1 MKVPHLQVGVDI
13 SKQRLDVCLLSPEG
27 DLLAQRTFPNARSGY
42 RALQAL
48 LLAVYQEGAFSGI
61 DLAAESTGP
70 YWMPLFL
77 QCQQDESLAA
87 CGLQTYLL
95 NAHEV
100 YWFKKGAAEA
110 EKTDAK
116 DAFLIAEKLRTQRRQ
131 PPWGWNPASL
141 RLRFLTRHR
150 FRLGQQRT
158 RLKNAFW
165 ALMFLWCNRYGPGR
179 PFSDGFSAC
188 GQALVQN
195 VPDWQALAERSPEA
209 LRAQL
214 AEWCPQRSSQS
225 EDLAHRL
232 QAVIEDSFPLPAEL
246 AETLL
251 PLLRLTLDHLA
262 FVEQQIRQV
271 ERLIKQEVQK
281 HHPGA
286 QCLQTI
292 PGIGLVLAAGIAAEI
307 GPLSRF
313 LAGEKW
319 NRRKKRWRRKNL
331 RDVEDAVAKEAGLWW
346 PRKESGD
353 FRAEDRR
360 LAKKGNRYL
369 RYYLVEAADKLRQH
383 LPEYRAY
390 YERKYQEVKTHRH
403 KRALVLTARKS
414 VGLFVGLL
422 HRKEAYRSPEERM
435 ND

>member
-1 MKVPHLQVGVDI
+1 MKPARLQVGVDI
-13 SKQRLDVCLLSPEG
+13 SKHRLDVCLLSPDG
-27 DLLAQRTFPNARSGY
+27 DLLEQRTFPNTLSGY
-42 RALQAL
+42 QALRDL
-48 LLAVYQEGAFSGI
+48 LLAVGREEALAGI
-61 DLAAESTGP
+61 DLTAESTGP

-77 QCQQDESLAA
+77 QCQQDEALAA
-87 CGLQTYLL
+87 WDLQTYLL
-95 NAHEV
+95 NAREV

-110 EKTDAK
+110 EKTDAR
-116 DAFLIAEKLRTQRRQ
+116 DAFHIAEKRRTQRRQ

-165 ALMFLWCNRYGPGR
+165 ALMFLWCNRYGPRR
-179 PFSDGFSAC
+179 PFSDAFGTCA
-188 GQALVQN
+188 QALVREA
-195 VPDWQALAERSPEA
+195 PDWQTLVEPSAKELGSRLDTWSRQGLDDPVETAR
-209 LRAQL
+209 
-214 AEWCPQRSSQS
+214 
-225 EDLAHRL
+225 RL
-232 QAVIEDSFPLPAEL
+232 QAVIADSFPLPQEL
-246 AETLL
+246 AEVLH
-251 PLLRLTLDHLA
+251 PLLRLTLDHLN

-271 ERLIKQEVQK
+271 ERLIKQEVQE

-313 LAGEKW
+313 LDGEKW
-319 NRRKKRWRRKNL
+319 DRRKKRWRRKNL
-331 RDVEDAVAKEAGLWW
+331 RDVEDAVAKTAGLWW

-353 FRAEDRR
+353 FRAENRR
-360 LAKKGNRYL
+360 LAKQGNRYL
-369 RYYLVEAADKLRQH
+369 RYYLVEAADRLRQH

-390 YERKYQEVKTHRH
+390 YERKYQEVKKHQH

-422 HRKEAYRSPEERM
+422 HRKEAYRSPEERL

>member
-1 MKVPHLQVGVDI
+1 MKPARLQVGVDI
-13 SKQRLDVCLLSPEG
+13 SKHKLDVCLLSQEG
-27 DLLAQRTFPNARSGY
+27 DLLEQRTFPNSWPGY
-42 RALQAL
+42 QALRAL
-48 LLAVYQEGAFSGI
+48 LLAVGQEEGFAGI

-77 QCQQDESLAA
+77 QCQQDEVLASW
-87 CGLQTYLL
+87 GLQTYLL

-100 YWFKKGAAEA
+100 FWFKKGAAEA
-110 EKTDAK
+110 EKTDAR

-141 RLRFLTRHR
+141 RLRFLTRQR

-165 ALMFLWCNRYGPGR
+165 ALMFLWCNRYGPRR
-179 PFSDGFSAC
+179 PFSDAFGTCA
-188 GQALVQN
+188 QALVRET
-195 VPDWQALAERSPEA
+195 PDWQALVERSVEA
-209 LRAQL
+209 LGSRLDTWSRQGLDNPVETAQ
-214 AEWCPQRSSQS
+214 
-225 EDLAHRL
+225 RL
-232 QAVIEDSFPLPAEL
+232 QAVIADSFPLPQEL
-246 AETLL
+246 AEVLH
-251 PLLRLTLDHLA
+251 PLLRLTLDHLN

-271 ERLIKQEVQK
+271 ERLIRQEVRA

-292 PGIGLVLAAGIAAEI
+292 PGVGLVLAAGIAAEI

-313 LAGEKW
+313 LDGEKW
-319 NRRKKRWRRKNL
+319 DRRKKRWRPKNL
-331 RDVEDAVAKEAGLWW
+331 RDVEDAVAKYAGLWW
-346 PRKESGD
+346 PRKESGG

-369 RYYLVEAADKLRQH
+369 RYYLVEAADKLRQY
-383 LPEYRAY
+383 LPEYQAY
-390 YERKYQEVKTHRH
+390 YERKYREVKKHQH

-422 HRKEAYRSPEERM
+422 HRKEAYRSPEERL
-435 ND
+435 NN